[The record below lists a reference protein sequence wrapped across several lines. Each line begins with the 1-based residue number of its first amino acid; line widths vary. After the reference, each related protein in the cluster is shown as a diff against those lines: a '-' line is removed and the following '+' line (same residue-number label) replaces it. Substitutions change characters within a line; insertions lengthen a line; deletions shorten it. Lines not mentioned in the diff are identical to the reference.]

1 MSNPELTHP
10 QHNESHEILLALKD
24 DALARLQDNN
34 ERLGAI
40 NEAISREN
48 ATLKMQLAFYQ
59 VNYPKAKA
67 LESNLRALVAEAD
80 YLPSAPNANAV
91 KAEYEAM
98 QAVLDQVYKLTKAF
112 SVEVPF

>member
-1 MSNPELTHP
+1 MANPELTHP
-10 QHNESHEILLALKD
+10 QHNESHEILLSLKD
-24 DALARLQDNN
+24 DALARLQENN

-48 ATLKMQLAFYQ
+48 AALKMQLAFYQ

-67 LESNLRALVAEAD
+67 LDSNIRALVAEAD
-80 YLPSAPNANAV
+80 YLPSAPNGNAV

-98 QAVLDQVYKLTKAF
+98 QAALDQVYRLTKAF

>member
-24 DALARLQDNN
+24 DALARLRDNN

-48 ATLKMQLAFYQ
+48 AALKMQLAFYQ

-80 YLPSAPNANAV
+80 YLPTAPNGIAV
-91 KAEYEAM
+91 QAEYEAM
-98 QAVLDQVYKLTKAF
+98 QAALDQVHRLTKAF